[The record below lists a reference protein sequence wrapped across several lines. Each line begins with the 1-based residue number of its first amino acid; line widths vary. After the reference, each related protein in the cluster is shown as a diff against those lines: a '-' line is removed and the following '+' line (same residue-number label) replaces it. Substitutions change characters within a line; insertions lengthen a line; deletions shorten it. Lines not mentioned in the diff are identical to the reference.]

1 MLGSNIAPKR
11 HLPQACELLA
21 KRLRILD
28 ASSVWQ
34 TPPMGMKGE
43 DFLNAALK
51 VESVYDIEALKYA
64 ILRPIERQLGRTRG
78 EDSFV
83 PRPIDIDIVIFEDE
97 VVDEELWRYAH
108 IAVPMAELLPELPH
122 PTKAINLADFA
133 KQLPQAGFIQRD
145 DVVLNFESLMKG

>member
-11 HLPQACELLA
+11 HLPLACELLA
-21 KRLRILD
+21 KRLRILA

-34 TPPMGMKGE
+34 TPPMGMEGE

-51 VESVYDIEALKYA
+51 VESVYDTETLKYA
-64 ILRPIERQLGRTRG
+64 ILRPIERQLGRIRG

-97 VVDEELWRYAH
+97 LVDDELWRYAH
-108 IAVPMAELLPELPH
+108 IAVPMAELLPELLH
-122 PTKAINLADFA
+122 PTKKISLTDIA
-133 KQLPQAGFIQRD
+133 KQLPKTDFLKCKDIR
-145 DVVLNFESLMKG
+145 LCEEINFS